1 MRLDGRDGG
10 GLMQIITRCSPAGV
24 RGARKCGAAIER
36 PGLRGSSIEHTR
48 DASSTSA
55 VQAPGWVRHCST
67 LLLGLL
73 VLVLAA
79 SGCMHGDDR
88 GMSLDPDEFI
98 ATAQLPDDLRLEL
111 AAEEPA
117 VVDPVAVAFDAGGR
131 MFVVEMGGYPTRPEG
146 SPPLGRVKRLVDEDL
161 DGYYETW
168 TLFADG
174 LPYPTSVLPW
184 RDGVLVTAPPDILHL
199 RDPDGDGVADTRDV
213 LFTGFPVE
221 NTQHNINGLIWG
233 VDNWVYGAN
242 GGNHGSG
249 HPAGRPEAAVSIR
262 GTDFRFRPDTRAL
275 EPSFETTGGHGI
287 AFDAWGRM
295 FGTHNVNH
303 IQHMVF
309 PIRRLRENPWLVL
322 PTTRDMISDHGSSA
336 QLFQVSDAQTR
347 VNNPDQSGHFSGG
360 AGIGYYG
367 GAALPAAYQGSLFV
381 NDVVV
386 NVVHQDVLTPDGPSF
401 TASRRDEGTEL
412 LAGRDNWFRPV
423 SVVTGP
429 EGALYVVDMHREVI
443 EHPEWIPD
451 AVEETLDLRAG
462 DDKGRLSRTVP
473 REGLPMVRPVLA
485 GADLPALVDG
495 LAHPGK
501 WWRET
506 AQRLLVERGDAGAVE
521 PLRRVLDEGDDPL
534 ARLHALWT
542 LRELDALRVGDLSR
556 AVQLGPA
563 GLRESAAVLAGDYL
577 DDPDAVELVTE
588 LVGDQDARVRMQAVL
603 TLAGTSTGRVLEALQ
618 RVLREDAHHDWTR
631 YAVLAAIEDGHTEVI
646 EGLLAAGGGRRGP
659 DRMAGLLDAVRHL
672 ASMAVAAGGADDLSR
687 LADLAGRPTV
697 DDEPLAALLDGLA
710 DGLERHDEPSNAA
723 GRVSRAVSRLLD
735 SSHAQVVHAALRV
748 VSAVGATDL
757 PAVDRV
763 VDRARDRSLDESLA
777 VETRAAEVALLGLG
791 SYAQVG
797 ETLLALMEPQAS
809 PRLQVEAARAL
820 AGLDG
825 PARGFVALDRWR
837 RYAPAVKEIVLDMLL
852 RNQPFHVLLIEA
864 LENGDLRAGELDLDF
879 GQRRRLL
886 RRSSEDIHARA
897 AAFFTDEE
905 FGNRQAVVDEWLPQV
920 VGRRGSAERGEAHFR
935 TLCAQCHR
943 FRGAGHPVGP
953 SLDMSFFRGEE
964 DLLTSILDPS
974 AAFAPEYAN
983 YLVETVDGELL
994 NGILAAEND
1003 AAVTL
1008 ARANGETDT
1017 VPRRRIRE
1025 FRAEG
1030 LSLMPDGLEQ
1040 GLDADGLADLLAY
1053 LRQHD
1058 H

>member
-1 MRLDGRDGG
+1 MRTDGPDGSE
-10 GLMQIITRCSPAGV
+10 LMRITARCRPAGSRGGMETRSAARLPRQRA
-24 RGARKCGAAIER
+24 RGAWILAGTAAF
-36 PGLRGSSIEHTR
+36 
-48 DASSTSA
+48 
-55 VQAPGWVRHCST
+55 VM
-67 LLLGLL
+67 
-73 VLVLAA
+73 VLA
-79 SGCMHGDDR
+79 GCVHGDDR
-88 GMSLDPDEFI
+88 GASLDPDEFI

-111 AAEEPA
+111 AAQEPA
-117 VVDPVAVAFDAGGR
+117 VVDPVAVAFDAAGR
-131 MFVVEMGGYPTRPEG
+131 MFVVEMGGYPMRPEG

-168 TLFADG
+168 TLFADE

-221 NTQHNINGLIWG
+221 NTQHNINGLTWG
-233 VDNWVYGAN
+233 IDNWVYAAN

-262 GTDFRFRPDTRAL
+262 GTDFRFRPDTGAL

-303 IQHMVF
+303 IQHMLF
-309 PIRRLRENPWLVL
+309 PIRRLRNNPWLVL

-367 GAALPAAYQGSLFV
+367 GGALPAAYQGSLFV

-401 TASRRDEGTEL
+401 TASRRAEGVEL

-423 SVVTGP
+423 MVAPGP

-451 AVEETLDLRAG
+451 AVEATLDLRAG
-462 DDKGRLSRTVP
+462 DDKGRIYRIVP
-473 REGLPMVRPVLA
+473 REGLPPVRPALV
-485 GADLPALVDG
+485 GANLPALVEG
-495 LAHPGK
+495 LGHPNK
-501 WWRET
+501 WWRDT
-506 AQRLLVERGDAGAVE
+506 AQRLLVERDDAAAV
-521 PLRRVLDEGDDPL
+521 PSLREVLRASRNAF

-542 LRELDALRVGDLSR
+542 LQALDALDVQDIRG
-556 AVQLGPA
+556 AVQRGPN
-563 GLRESAAVLAGDYL
+563 GVRENAVVLAQGYL
-577 DDPDAVELVTE
+577 DDPNAADLVTQ
-588 LVGDQDARVRMQAVL
+588 LAGDSDARVRMQAVL
-603 TLAGTSTGRVLEALQ
+603 GLAGVDTAPARDALRAVLE
-618 RVLREDAHHDWTR
+618 RDAHHDWTR
-631 YAVLAAIEDGHTEVI
+631 YAVLATIRAGHFEVLD
-646 EGLLAAGGGRRGP
+646 ELLAGDDGEGPRDRRAGV
-659 DRMAGLLDAVRHL
+659 LDALRHL
-672 ASMAVAAGGADDLSR
+672 AAMAIAAGDAEDLR
-687 LADLAGRPTV
+687 KLAELAVLPTV
-697 DDEPLAALLDGLA
+697 DDERRVALLGGLA
-710 DGLERHDEPSNAA
+710 DGLQRNDDALSAA
-723 GRVSRAVSRLLD
+723 SRAARTVARLLD
-735 SSHAQVVHAALRV
+735 SSDAQVVHAALRV
-748 VSAVGATDL
+748 VSAAGATDL
-757 PAVDRV
+757 PAVE
-763 VDRARDRSLDESLA
+763 RAMGRANERALDESLTVQA
-777 VETRAAEVALLGLG
+777 RAAEIALLGLG
-791 SYAQVG
+791 SYRQVG
-797 ETLLALMEPQAS
+797 ETLLTLMEPQA
-809 PRLQVEAARAL
+809 PPGLQIEAARAL
-820 AGLDG
+820 AGLDD
-825 PARGFVALDRWR
+825 PARGAVALVGWR

-852 RNQPFHVLLIEA
+852 RNQPFHVILIEA
-864 LENGDLRAGELDLDF
+864 LENRDLTVGELDLDF

-886 RRSSEDIHARA
+886 RRSTEDIHSRA

-905 FGNRQAVVDEWLPQV
+905 FGNRQAAVDDWLPRV
-920 VGRRGSAERGEAHFR
+920 VGRRGSAARGETHFR

-983 YLVETVDGELL
+983 YLIETVDGELL
-994 NGILAAEND
+994 NGILAAETD

-1008 ARANGETDT
+1008 SRANGETDT
-1017 VPRRRIRE
+1017 VPRSRIRE
-1025 FRAEG
+1025 LRAEG

-1053 LRQHD
+1053 LRQHN

>member
-1 MRLDGRDGG
+1 MRQG
-10 GLMQIITRCSPAGV
+10 M
-24 RGARKCGAAIER
+24 CGCRAAC
-36 PGLRGSSIEHTR
+36 LH
-48 DASSTSA
+48 
-55 VQAPGWVRHCST
+55 
-67 LLLGLL
+67 GLL
-73 VLVLAA
+73 AVAVVL
-79 SGCMHGDDR
+79 SGCVHGDDR
-88 GMSLDPDEFI
+88 GVSLAPDEFI

-111 AAEEPA
+111 AAQEPA
-117 VVDPVAVAFDAGGR
+117 VVDPVAVAFDADGR
-131 MFVVEMGGYPTRPEG
+131 MFVVEMGGYPMRPEG
-146 SPPLGRVKRLVDEDL
+146 SPPQGRIKRLVDEDL

-199 RDPDGDGVADTRDV
+199 RDPDGDGVADAREV

-221 NTQHNINGLIWG
+221 NTQHNINGLTWG
-233 VDNWVYGAN
+233 IDNWVYAAN

-249 HPAGRPEAAVSIR
+249 HPAGRPAAAVSIR
-262 GTDFRFRPDTRAL
+262 GTDFRFRPDTGAL

-309 PIRRLRENPWLVL
+309 PIRHLRDNPWLVL

-336 QLFQVSDAQTR
+336 QLFQVSNAQTR

-367 GAALPAAYQGSLFV
+367 GAALPAAYRGSLFV

-386 NVVHQDVLTPDGPSF
+386 NVVHQDVLTPNGPSF
-401 TASRRDEGTEL
+401 TASRRTEGVEL

-429 EGALYVVDMHREVI
+429 DGALYVVDMHREVI

-462 DDKGRLSRTVP
+462 DEKGRIYRIVP
-473 REGLPMVRPVLA
+473 RDGLPPVRPALA

-495 LAHPGK
+495 LAHPNK
-501 WWRET
+501 WWRDT
-506 AQRLLVERGDAGAVE
+506 AQRLLVERRDASAVQ
-521 PLRRVLDEGDDPL
+521 PLRRVLRNGRDRRDPL

-542 LRELDALRVGDLSR
+542 LRGLDALRASDLHQ
-556 AVQLGPA
+556 AVRRGPA
-563 GLRESAAVLAGDYL
+563 GVRESAAVLAADYL
-577 DDPDAVELVTE
+577 DDADVPELITQ
-588 LVGDQDARVRMQAVL
+588 LLGDDDARVRMQAVL
-603 TLAGTSTGRVLEALQ
+603 TLAGTNTARTRDALQ

-631 YAVLAAIEDGHTEVI
+631 YAVLAAVEDDRAEVLR
-646 EGLLAAGGGRRGP
+646 GLLDADGGGGP
-659 DRMAGLLDAVRHL
+659 DRAAGLLDAVRHL
-672 ASMAVAAGGADDLSR
+672 AAMAVAAGGADDIRSLSG
-687 LADLAGRPTV
+687 LAVRPTLE
-697 DDEPLAALLDGLA
+697 DERRAALLDGLA
-710 DGLERHDEPSNAA
+710 DGLERTEPRPAAA
-723 GRVSRAVSRLLD
+723 GRASRTVSGLLD
-735 SSHAQVVHAALRV
+735 SSHPGIVRAALRI
-748 VSAVGATDL
+748 VSAAGATDL
-757 PAVDRV
+757 PAVDRA
-763 VDRARDRSLDESLA
+763 VDRARVRALDEALA
-777 VETRAAEVALLGLG
+777 VEARTAEIALLGLG

-797 ETLLALMEPQAS
+797 ETLLVLMEPQA
-809 PRLQVEAARAL
+809 PPAVQVEAARAM
-820 AGLDG
+820 AGLQD
-825 PARGFVALDRWR
+825 PARGAVALARWR
-837 RYAPAVKEIVLDMLL
+837 RYGPPVKAIVLDMLL

-864 LENGDLRAGELDLDF
+864 LEDRELTAGELDLDF

-886 RRSSEDIHARA
+886 RRSTDDVHARA

-905 FGNRQAVVDEWLPQV
+905 FGNRQAAVDEWLPQV
-920 VGRRGSAERGEAHFR
+920 VGRRGSAERGEVHFR
-935 TLCAQCHR
+935 TLCSQCHR
-943 FRGAGHPVGP
+943 FRGEGHPVGP

-983 YLVETVDGELL
+983 YLVETVDGALL
-994 NGILAAEND
+994 NGILAAETD

-1008 ARANGETDT
+1008 SRANGETDT

-1025 FRAEG
+1025 LRAEG